1 MIIWSEGAGVSSVAG
16 EVVGSSVGGE
26 SGIDVAVGLGRVGSG
41 VGEEGG
47 TVVAVGPG
55 REVGE
60 GETQAHSAKKTDT
73 ELAMRRIREFIIAS
87 LSTYYIYLELISE
100 MVSEQNPNAC
110 QMHEADVVFNLILI
124 AHCNRSATSCSGVQ
138 PSIAACNVATTDR
151 PAF

>member
-1 MIIWSEGAGVSSVAG
+1 MIIWSEGAGASSVAG

-55 REVGE
+55 REAGE

-73 ELAMRRIREFIIAS
+73 ELAMRRIRIIAS
-87 LSTYYIYLELISE
+87 LSTYYIYSSE
-100 MVSEQNPNAC
+100 SLSSRECSNSE
-110 QMHEADVVFNLILI
+110 
-124 AHCNRSATSCSGVQ
+124 
-138 PSIAACNVATTDR
+138 
-151 PAF
+151 

>member
-1 MIIWSEGAGVSSVAG
+1 MIIWSEEAGASSVAG

-26 SGIDVAVGLGRVGSG
+26 SRTDVAVGLGRVGSG

-55 REVGE
+55 REAEE

-87 LSTYYIYLELISE
+87 LSTYYYSSE
-100 MVSEQNPNAC
+100 SLSSRECSNSE
-110 QMHEADVVFNLILI
+110 
-124 AHCNRSATSCSGVQ
+124 
-138 PSIAACNVATTDR
+138 
-151 PAF
+151 

>member
-1 MIIWSEGAGVSSVAG
+1 MIIWSEEAGASSVAG

-26 SGIDVAVGLGRVGSG
+26 SRTDVAVGLGRVGSG

-55 REVGE
+55 REAGE

-87 LSTYYIYLELISE
+87 LSTYYYSSE
-100 MVSEQNPNAC
+100 SLSSRECSNSE
-110 QMHEADVVFNLILI
+110 
-124 AHCNRSATSCSGVQ
+124 
-138 PSIAACNVATTDR
+138 
-151 PAF
+151 